1 MKTNNW
7 NSNKFIA
14 FTTTKEFGNL
24 AYQVGDNYLEVKE
37 NRKKLSNLLDL
48 PLENIIF
55 THQSHSDILKE
66 VTTLDLGKGKDSF
79 ISGVDADALYTKDR
93 NLAIGIFHA
102 DCVPIFLYHPN
113 GLVMIIHAGFI
124 GTNKHITYKVVNEI
138 IQKEN
143 LNPNEFS
150 AYIGPS
156 RKLKSYKLN
165 KEELDLVNL
174 NKLNDFTLIKDNETY
189 FDMALVN
196 IIDLI
201 KAGLKM
207 ENITNSHIDTVSDES
222 YFSAYK
228 KTPIG
233 RMVSIIKL
241 I

>member
-24 AYQVGDNYLEVKE
+24 AYQVGDNYLEVKG
-37 NRKKLSNLLDL
+37 NRKKLSDLLDL

-79 ISGVDADALYTKDR
+79 ESGVDADALYTKDR

-124 GTNKHITYKVVNEI
+124 STNKHITYSKYNQFI
-138 IQKEN
+138 
-143 LNPNEFS
+143 
-150 AYIGPS
+150 
-156 RKLKSYKLN
+156 KSLY
-165 KEELDLVNL
+165 
-174 NKLNDFTLIKDNETY
+174 
-189 FDMALVN
+189 
-196 IIDLI
+196 
-201 KAGLKM
+201 
-207 ENITNSHIDTVSDES
+207 
-222 YFSAYK
+222 
-228 KTPIG
+228 PI
-233 RMVSIIKL
+233 RI
-241 I
+241 